1 MSGLLVGAGI
11 GLVVAIFGWALLRVA
26 ALADRRIEAMH
37 EQWLT
42 EDDPRR
48 TRI

>member
-11 GLVVAIFGWALLRVA
+11 GVIVVLVGWALLRVA
-26 ALADRRIEAMH
+26 AIADRHAEAMH

-48 TRI
+48 TRV